1 MKEFRQVSER
11 SQQSS
16 DPSKISS
23 QQSSDLGRIILQ
35 YANTPMQYAR
45 IQKRAVQDIA
55 NGRGDIKLIIS
66 KIIYYGFLQNLM
78 FNALQQGAFALGF
91 GDDEITDK
99 DEKKKTNTINGMLDS
114 QLRGLGLAGVTVQV
128 LKNLGIDIYKDLKE
142 IDQNTLILYKLLEF
156 SPAIKSKL
164 SRFKSAAYPFDSK
177 KRRAEVFEKGFSLDN
192 PAYESM
198 AKVITA
204 TTNLPLDRLYSKVEN
219 LKGAMDEETET
230 WQSIAMVLGWPEWQ
244 IKSDKK
250 ITVPLRPKTEK
261 QLKRKS
267 KFKTFKVGN
276 KSKTKTNRKSRF
288 K

>member
-23 QQSSDLGRIILQ
+23 QQSGDLGRIILQ

-55 NGRGDIKLIIS
+55 NGRGDMKANVS

-91 GDDEITDK
+91 GDDFTDK
-99 DEKKKTNTINGMLDS
+99 DEEEKTINTINGMLDS
-114 QLRGLGLAGVTVQV
+114 SLRGLGLGGVTLQV
-128 LKNLGIDIYKDLKE
+128 LKNLGLDIYKRSERPRPEYSDAY
-142 IDQNTLILYKLLEF
+142 YKLLEF
-156 SPAIKSKL
+156 SPSIKSKL

-192 PAYESM
+192 PAYESIYRE
-198 AKVITA
+198 K
-204 TTNLPLDRLYSKVEN
+204 
-219 LKGAMDEETET
+219 LKK
-230 WQSIAMVLGWPEWQ
+230 L
-244 IKSDKK
+244 KK
-250 ITVPLRPKTEK
+250 CH
-261 QLKRKS
+261 QLK
-267 KFKTFKVGN
+267 
-276 KSKTKTNRKSRF
+276 
-288 K
+288 